1 MAEARRIPRIVK
13 GNDFEGLVPLKQF
26 VTSGGETVSGPFP
39 LNNATNVQVS
49 LINESQRRYAV
60 TWEIA
65 PSRNDMLLLHVDGEL
80 TCGFWSLELT
90 GRYEGD
96 RIRTFIERLFEIVHS
111 NEQADEY
118 VSEDGDIEFDPITIY
133 NNLTVSLGNVLEE
146 RGVADTME
154 QLYAAI
160 ILALNNKLSRT
171 ENDTANGH
179 IRFLQGLTSE
189 TMVKLMGGADFGNF
203 LSGYIGGYGGRID
216 GDGNGELE
224 SLMVRSFLEV
234 PELRFNRVTVK
245 VGDEWRTNGGGI
257 VERVEP
263 DLTGTGGYA
272 NTGTLWLHLEDG
284 EAGTLQVND
293 KCKGIFHNLN
303 GENDTAT
310 TDDGAGGRTFKGFCT
325 TYFVVTGVYNDG
337 GLNNRITYE
346 LRPCTSDGCW
356 AHDPDEQT
364 SEVRS
369 TGIRGGFHPQAQMTV
384 AQYSNATDTTR
395 QSSTYYTTKY
405 IRMLRQ
411 MTGWDEHLYNV
422 GLQMGGMSLI
432 ESAYGTENERAAHA
446 TDYFLWIDGSIC
458 FSGTLDKVDS
468 WGRPVEEYPD
478 QGEFS
483 LTADYYYNDL
493 VHYNGIVWRC
503 VYGERDSSGL
513 YKKLRLAHATN
524 ENPNGENCV
533 PGTDGHWVKYIYA
546 QSLTPLGH
554 WQSTS
559 CPYPVNSIVNLGGSI
574 YSSKI
579 ETSNPPMG
587 LLLNGAGTEYVL
599 NGEGGYIIVDETTND
614 DWELLLNVGDIT
626 NGAAG
631 QDAITI
637 NLTNDTDSVFTD
649 EHGNIPT
656 GTVFPTT
663 IAQLY
668 EGMELIGAGVTW
680 SIDWSKT
687 TGAGTQASP
696 LASINT
702 TTGVV
707 TTWGMSADKTI
718 ICIKA
723 TYRQREYRKEFTF
736 HKTFGKD
743 KLWIECD
750 HNVIKYNPNTQV
762 YSPMSLQVRAY
773 IKRGS
778 TGSVQE
784 VTQASG
790 FGYIRYSTNGQAS
803 NTVYHGGTI
812 TINDNSFIGDH
823 LILTLY
829 NADGQVEDV
838 EDIPRVLDGLNA
850 KTLLAEY
857 SADRTNWHSTF
868 TDGDLWMRTKQEG
881 DDQWG
886 DPIKIVGEDGEEM
899 RYDFAISKSKVS
911 ASSTTPPTNI
921 SPAGWTDGP
930 QEVTSE
936 FPYLWMKMTPV
947 DKEGNATG
955 ASKYVRLTGEKGQSS
970 FKSTVFIRT
979 NDQPSVPEGG
989 SYENPVPTTA
999 GWSDG
1004 IPAGD
1009 AILWA
1014 STRIF
1019 TSDGLSPQQAV
1030 WSTPRQQTDTATYD
1044 VEFSMSETQP
1054 AAPNN
1059 DNRADGSGNAA
1070 TWYDPDK
1077 DKNNSHADWTLMNWR
1092 AERDCKNGVWGDW
1105 VITRV
1110 RGEKGDNGQSCFK
1123 SIVFMRSNETP
1134 ARPTG
1139 GSYASPIPSTA
1150 GWTDGIPATPAGQI
1164 IWASSRIF
1172 TSDGLA
1178 PQQSQWS
1185 EPRQQSDTA
1194 TYDVE
1199 FSMSETEPVAPNDEN
1214 RADGNGLAATWYD
1227 TIKDKNNIHADWTK
1241 MKWRAERDCVNGVWG
1256 DWVIS
1261 RIWGEKGDKGDKG
1274 DPGADGNGFA
1284 SRGHWVTGTEA
1295 AEGDVFIFGDALY
1308 LTTQANTDVPP
1319 VMSLLQDGAGN
1330 RVLNGSGGYIVLNE
1344 ATNTE
1349 YYTLWMRAAVTIVDK
1364 YVEYAIG
1371 ENGQTPPETGWS
1383 TDYPTVDD
1391 GVYVWSRAVT
1401 VYSDGDTQT
1410 VYGVRRTG
1418 VDGDGIYDT
1427 KVYYGTTQSGLTM
1440 PADDWRVTWYDDY
1453 ADLPELEP
1461 GSFLWT
1467 KTVLI
1472 YDKGDREQVT
1482 YQCGKIGQ
1490 DGVGYLGTEEYYA
1503 LSDSNETAPAGWNNI
1518 DSSTGKYRPLSPWSE
1533 ARPTSSPNKA
1543 TPYLWNFE
1551 ISTDTEGHQQI
1562 TQPICIGNFARGI
1575 AAIIELYAIS
1585 AESVLSNTV
1594 KALTWTDEAYDA
1606 APTDQ
1611 KPYQWNKTITAYN
1624 DSTKTNGQWNEATC
1638 DVFFHISAVKGT
1650 KGTKGD
1656 FKSRVF
1662 KRTNTR
1668 PDPPT
1673 GGSYE
1678 SPVPSGWSDGIPDGT
1693 SILWSSVCTFY
1704 GGGGSTGWSTPAQE
1718 TDTDTLDIEF
1728 SPSETEPSAPQ
1739 GNTPF
1744 SNHESEGWYDPSSQ
1758 NFATAG
1764 TMIWRAERKVSNGQY
1779 DGAWVITRIYGEKG
1793 DDGESFA
1800 YKGHWHTGV
1809 EAKENDVFE
1818 LAGSLYICTQENTDV
1833 PPVMSLLQDGAGNRV
1848 LNGEGGYVIINKAIN
1863 SSYYSFFL
1871 EGYEQPV
1878 IPETVSVVDIEEYY
1892 ARSKT
1897 NDPNTPPSVPV
1908 RQDNGKV
1915 YYDATVWNPGRPLLA
1930 TDAEYPFLWNFELTT
1945 FSDGTQT
1952 FSYPHCIGNFADG
1965 VTDIENYYQISA
1977 KSQPETGREYPSD
1990 IVSWS
1995 QQNIVPTDLKP
2006 FQWNKEVIR
2015 MKGGSEVVS
2024 YHVSSVKGDTDTL
2037 DIEFSPSTTQP
2048 NAPTGNT
2055 PFANHESE
2063 GWYDPKSANFN
2074 NVGTMIWRAER
2085 KVRNGQYEADSSW
2098 VITRI
2103 YGQSSFKS
2111 TVFCRSNSK
2120 PNTPSGGSYAN
2131 PIPDGWYDGIPDGTA
2146 IVWASSRIF
2155 TNDGQSPQQSQWSEP
2170 RQQTDTVDYD
2180 VEFSPNTNQPANPSD
2195 TVANRNSQGWYDPDR
2210 NPSFDFTTSI
2220 WRAERHCKNGVWG
2233 NWAIEKIKGEK
2244 GNTGQSSFKSTVFC
2258 RSNSASGP
2266 GTPTGGSYNSP
2277 VPTTSGWSD
2286 GIPEGTA
2293 ILWASTRIFTSDGL
2307 SPQQS
2312 VWTTPR
2318 QQTDTADY
2326 DVEFSPNTT
2335 KPANPS
2341 DTVSQRNA
2349 QGWYDPDRNPSF
2361 DFTTS
2366 IWRAERHCKN
2376 GVWGNWA
2383 VEKIKGEKGD
2393 DGVHYYM
2400 DVSPKSAVKNVDGQF
2415 VSGSSISI
2423 RMYKQVGRNSPVL
2436 LTDFTECALQFTNNG
2451 TRTDI
2456 GWVASGVYA
2465 ITIGTNVSSLTIK
2478 MVLQS
2483 DTSIILDT
2491 LNYNFITNGAQG
2503 LQGCVTRVTEWKAN
2517 TEYRNDDGVDFSGS
2531 SQAIGYIDVVARP
2544 DDVNATGWKFYRCL
2558 RTHTSGSSFALTQS
2572 GYTVWQELSDVGPL
2586 YTSLLVA
2593 KNAYIKFGTGNQF
2606 VITTAGADKS
2616 SGTVSKPSGYTWQ
2629 YSTDGSTWYTYSGG
2643 SVSKP
2648 SSGSVWFRL
2657 LDSSNAVISRV
2668 EIPVLP
2674 TSGYSL
2680 VVDKNYDT
2688 VLKTDDGVIRDTLT
2702 EIKAYIYNGQNQVY
2716 HTAGTWSITGSGCT
2730 VDYSGASGNAKLI
2743 KVTNVTSDS
2752 ASVTIKCTYSGT
2764 QKTYTVSLVRRK
2776 ENVKYAISPS
2786 VVAALSSTSSIYAY
2800 LYSWTKT
2807 DKVVAGMRGTG
2818 IFDDSIRFWAGST
2831 SESNIASAPFRVT
2844 HAGKLYATNAEIT
2857 GVITATGGTID
2868 NVIATNINIKGSQRS
2883 PFSFVN
2889 SNGTFN
2895 ESFTD
2900 NMSVRST
2907 SYGATSY
2914 NLPWNT
2920 SQSGRKVTIVNW
2932 KDWNGNESISS
2943 GYAQLS
2949 APSGKYFFEDGIQK
2963 STLKLS
2969 REAVELIGYGN
2980 DDVFFGWVVL
2990 KRIDLGTESKYGHPM
3005 KMLAVATVEV
3015 TKIDD
3020 DHFTPSISYHTFDGS
3035 TMSVSRTEKGIY
3047 VVTWS
3052 NNSWFKDST
3061 SVFAMVCG
3069 YGTIK
3074 DYNATTPLY
3083 ASVKEKTRTSI
3094 TIQVADDDSRNDGG
3108 FSFFLMNFDDW
3119 VYIV

>member
-1 MAEARRIPRIVK
+1 MAEARRIPKIVK

-26 VTSGGETVSGPFP
+26 VTSGGETISGPFP

-171 ENDTANGH
+171 DNDTANGH

-216 GDGNGELE
+216 GEGNGELE

-293 KCKGIFHNLN
+293 KCKGIFHNIA

-422 GLQMGGMSLI
+422 GLQMGGMNLI

-503 VYGERDSSGL
+503 VYGEKDSNGA

-574 YSSKI
+574 FSSKI

-587 LLLNGAGTEYVL
+587 LLLNGAGTEYVV

-696 LASINT
+696 LASINS
-702 TTGVV
+702 TTGAL

-778 TGSVQE
+778 TGTAQE
-784 VTQASG
+784 ITQSSG
-790 FGYIRYSTNGQAS
+790 LGYIKYSLNGNS
-803 NTVYHGGTI
+803 NNTAYHGSTI
-812 TINDNSFIGDH
+812 TINDNAFIGDH

-829 NADGQVEDV
+829 SADGQVEDV
-838 EDIPRVLDGLNA
+838 EDIPRVVDGINA

-857 SADRTNWHSTF
+857 SADCVKWHGTF

-955 ASKYVRLTGEKGQSS
+955 ASKYVRLTGERGQSS

-979 NDQPSVPEGG
+979 NEQPDVPEGG
-989 SYENPVPTTA
+989 SYDSPVPTTA

-1004 IPAGD
+1004 IPAGE

-1019 TSDGLSPQQAV
+1019 TSDGLSPQQDA
-1030 WSTPRQQTDTATYD
+1030 WTTPKQQTDTATYD

-1077 DKNNSHADWTLMNWR
+1077 DKNNSHADWTKMNWR

-1123 SIVFMRSNETP
+1123 SIVFLRSNEAP

-1172 TSDGLA
+1172 TSDGQS

-1214 RADGNGLAATWYD
+1214 RADGNGLEATWYD
-1227 TIKDKNNIHADWTK
+1227 PNKDKNNSHADWTK

-1274 DPGADGNGFA
+1274 DPGADGKGFA

-1330 RVLNGSGGYIVLNE
+1330 RVLNGSGGYIVLDE

-1364 YVEYAIG
+1364 YVEYAVG
-1371 ENGQTPPETGWS
+1371 ENGQIPPETGWS
-1383 TDYPTVDD
+1383 TNYPTVDD

-1427 KVYYGTTQSGLTM
+1427 KVYYGTTKAGLTM

-1585 AESVLSNTV
+1585 AECVLSNTV

-1650 KGTKGD
+1650 KGTRGD

-1662 KRTNTR
+1662 KRQNTR
-1668 PDPPT
+1668 PSTPS

-1704 GGGGSTGWSTPAQE
+1704 GGGGSSGWSTPAQE
-1718 TDTDTLDIEF
+1718 TDSDTLDIEF
-1728 SPSETEPSAPQ
+1728 SPSETQPAAPQ

-1764 TMIWRAERKVSNGQY
+1764 QMIWRAERKVSNGQY

-1863 SSYYSFFL
+1863 SSYYNFFL

-2015 MKGGSEVVS
+2015 MKGGSDIVS

-2074 NVGTMIWRAER
+2074 NAGTMIWRAER

-2111 TVFCRSNSK
+2111 TVFVRSNSK
-2120 PNTPSGGSYAN
+2120 PNAPTGGSYTN
-2131 PIPDGWYDGIPDGTA
+2131 PVPSGWSDGIPDGTA

-2155 TNDGQSPQQSQWSEP
+2155 TNDGQSPQQSSWSEP

-2180 VEFSPNTNQPANPSD
+2180 VEFSPNTNMPVNPSD

-2210 NPSFDFTTSI
+2210 NPTFDFTTSI

-2233 NWAIEKIKGEK
+2233 NWAVEKIKGEK
-2244 GNTGQSSFKSTVFC
+2244 GNTGQSSFKSTVFT
-2258 RSNSASGP
+2258 RNNSNP
-2266 GTPTGGSYNSP
+2266 GTPSGGSYSSP

-2286 GIPEGTA
+2286 GIPDGTA

-2312 VWTTPR
+2312 AWTTPR

-2349 QGWYDPDRNPSF
+2349 QGWYDPDRNPTF

-2383 VEKIKGEKGD
+2383 VEKIKGEKGNP
-2393 DGVHYYM
+2393 GESAVRYYM
-2400 DVSPKSAVKNVDGQF
+2400 TVTPDSIVKNADGQF
-2415 VSGSSISI
+2415 VNGNTISI
-2423 RMYKQVGRNSPVL
+2423 RMYKQEGSDDPEL
-2436 LTDFTECALQFTNNG
+2436 LKNFNECTLQFSNNG
-2451 TRTDI
+2451 ARTDN
-2456 GWVASGVYA
+2456 GWSNGVYS
-2465 ITIGTNVSSLTIK
+2465 VSVNTATTYLTIK
-2478 MVLQS
+2478 MILQS
-2483 DTSIILDT
+2483 DTSIELDSKSIS
-2491 LNYNFITNGAQG
+2491 FVTNGAQG

-2531 SQAIGYIDVVARP
+2531 STAIGYIDVVARP

-2606 VITTAGADKS
+2606 VITTAGADRS
-2616 SGTVSKPSGYTWQ
+2616 SSSIQVPSGYTLQ
-2629 YSTDGSTWYTYSGG
+2629 CSTNGSSWSNYSGG
-2643 SVSKP
+2643 ISKP
-2648 SSGSVWFRL
+2648 SSGSLWFRL
-2657 LDSSNAVISRV
+2657 LDSNGAVVSRV

-2680 VVDKNYDT
+2680 VVDRSYDT

-2702 EIKAYIYNGQNQVY
+2702 EIKAYIYSGQSQVES
-2716 HTAGTWSITGSGCT
+2716 TDGTWTITGNNCT
-2730 VDYSGASGNAKLI
+2730 VNYSGTSGNAKLI

-2752 ASVTIKCTYSGT
+2752 ASVTIKCTYLST
-2764 QKTYTVSLVRRK
+2764 QKTYTVSLGRRQ
-2776 ENVKYAISPS
+2776 ENVKYAITPS
-2786 VVAALSSTSSIYAY
+2786 VVAALSSTTYIYAY

-2818 IFDDSIRFWAGST
+2818 IWDDSIRFWAGST
-2831 SESNIASAPFRVT
+2831 SENNIASAPFRVT

-2900 NMSVRST
+2900 NMSVRSI
-2907 SYGATSY
+2907 SYDATSY

-2920 SQSGRKVTIVNW
+2920 SQSGRKVTIANW

-2990 KRIDLGTESKYGHPM
+2990 KRVDLGTESKYGHPM

-3020 DHFTPSISYHTFDGS
+3020 DHFTPSIIYHTFDGS

-3074 DYNATTPLY
+3074 DYSATTPLY

>member
-1 MAEARRIPRIVK
+1 
-13 GNDFEGLVPLKQF
+13 
-26 VTSGGETVSGPFP
+26 
-39 LNNATNVQVS
+39 
-49 LINESQRRYAV
+49 
-60 TWEIA
+60 
-65 PSRNDMLLLHVDGEL
+65 
-80 TCGFWSLELT
+80 
-90 GRYEGD
+90 
-96 RIRTFIERLFEIVHS
+96 
-111 NEQADEY
+111 
-118 VSEDGDIEFDPITIY
+118 
-133 NNLTVSLGNVLEE
+133 
-146 RGVADTME
+146 
-154 QLYAAI
+154 
-160 ILALNNKLSRT
+160 
-171 ENDTANGH
+171 
-179 IRFLQGLTSE
+179 
-189 TMVKLMGGADFGNF
+189 
-203 LSGYIGGYGGRID
+203 
-216 GDGNGELE
+216 
-224 SLMVRSFLEV
+224 
-234 PELRFNRVTVK
+234 
-245 VGDEWRTNGGGI
+245 
-257 VERVEP
+257 
-263 DLTGTGGYA
+263 
-272 NTGTLWLHLEDG
+272 
-284 EAGTLQVND
+284 
-293 KCKGIFHNLN
+293 
-303 GENDTAT
+303 
-310 TDDGAGGRTFKGFCT
+310 
-325 TYFVVTGVYNDG
+325 
-337 GLNNRITYE
+337 
-346 LRPCTSDGCW
+346 
-356 AHDPDEQT
+356 
-364 SEVRS
+364 
-369 TGIRGGFHPQAQMTV
+369 
-384 AQYSNATDTTR
+384 
-395 QSSTYYTTKY
+395 
-405 IRMLRQ
+405 
-411 MTGWDEHLYNV
+411 
-422 GLQMGGMSLI
+422 
-432 ESAYGTENERAAHA
+432 
-446 TDYFLWIDGSIC
+446 
-458 FSGTLDKVDS
+458 
-468 WGRPVEEYPD
+468 
-478 QGEFS
+478 
-483 LTADYYYNDL
+483 
-493 VHYNGIVWRC
+493 
-503 VYGERDSSGL
+503 VYGERDSNGL

-554 WQSTS
+554 WQSAN

-579 ETSNPPMG
+579 ETSRPPMG
-587 LLLNGAGTEYVL
+587 LLLNGAGTDYIL
-599 NGEGGYIIVDETTND
+599 NGENNYIIVDETTND

-626 NGAAG
+626 NGTAG

-656 GTVFPTT
+656 GTVYPTT
-663 IAQLY
+663 TAQLY
-668 EGMELIGAGVTW
+668 EGMELIDTGVTW
-680 SIDWSKT
+680 AIDWSKT

-702 TTGVV
+702 TTGIV

-829 NADGQVEDV
+829 SADGQVEDV
-838 EDIPRVLDGLNA
+838 EDIPRVVDGLNA

-857 SADRTNWHSTF
+857 SADCVNWHGTF

-1308 LTTQANTDVPP
+1308 LTTQA
-1319 VMSLLQDGAGN
+1319 
-1330 RVLNGSGGYIVLNE
+1330 
-1344 ATNTE
+1344 
-1349 YYTLWMRAAVTIVDK
+1349 
-1364 YVEYAIG
+1364 
-1371 ENGQTPPETGWS
+1371 
-1383 TDYPTVDD
+1383 
-1391 GVYVWSRAVT
+1391 
-1401 VYSDGDTQT
+1401 
-1410 VYGVRRTG
+1410 
-1418 VDGDGIYDT
+1418 
-1427 KVYYGTTQSGLTM
+1427 
-1440 PADDWRVTWYDDY
+1440 
-1453 ADLPELEP
+1453 
-1461 GSFLWT
+1461 
-1467 KTVLI
+1467 
-1472 YDKGDREQVT
+1472 
-1482 YQCGKIGQ
+1482 
-1490 DGVGYLGTEEYYA
+1490 
-1503 LSDSNETAPAGWNNI
+1503 
-1518 DSSTGKYRPLSPWSE
+1518 
-1533 ARPTSSPNKA
+1533 
-1543 TPYLWNFE
+1543 
-1551 ISTDTEGHQQI
+1551 
-1562 TQPICIGNFARGI
+1562 
-1575 AAIIELYAIS
+1575 
-1585 AESVLSNTV
+1585 
-1594 KALTWTDEAYDA
+1594 
-1606 APTDQ
+1606 
-1611 KPYQWNKTITAYN
+1611 
-1624 DSTKTNGQWNEATC
+1624 
-1638 DVFFHISAVKGT
+1638 
-1650 KGTKGD
+1650 
-1656 FKSRVF
+1656 
-1662 KRTNTR
+1662 
-1668 PDPPT
+1668 
-1673 GGSYE
+1673 
-1678 SPVPSGWSDGIPDGT
+1678 
-1693 SILWSSVCTFY
+1693 
-1704 GGGGSTGWSTPAQE
+1704 
-1718 TDTDTLDIEF
+1718 
-1728 SPSETEPSAPQ
+1728 
-1739 GNTPF
+1739 
-1744 SNHESEGWYDPSSQ
+1744 
-1758 NFATAG
+1758 
-1764 TMIWRAERKVSNGQY
+1764 
-1779 DGAWVITRIYGEKG
+1779 
-1793 DDGESFA
+1793 
-1800 YKGHWHTGV
+1800 
-1809 EAKENDVFE
+1809 
-1818 LAGSLYICTQENTDV
+1818 NTDV

-2503 LQGCVTRVTEWKAN
+2503 LQGCVTRVTEWKAS

-2531 SQAIGYIDVVARP
+2531 STAIGYIDVVARP

-2572 GYTVWQELSDVGPL
+2572 GNTVWQELSDVGPL

-2616 SGTVSKPSGYTWQ
+2616 PANVSVPSGYTLQ
-2629 YSTDGSTWYTYSGG
+2629 YSTNGSSWNTYTQGIG
-2643 SVSKP
+2643 ITKP

-2657 LDSSNAVISRV
+2657 LDSNSAVVSRV
-2668 EIPVLP
+2668 EVPVLP
-2674 TSGYSL
+2674 DSGYSL
-2680 VVDKNYDT
+2680 VVDRSYDT

-2702 EIKAYIYNGQNQVY
+2702 QIKAYIYNGQTSIAS
-2716 HTAGTWSITGSGCT
+2716 TAGTWNITGSGCT
-2730 VDYSGASGNAKLI
+2730 VDYSGTNGNAKLI
-2743 KVTNVTSDS
+2743 KVTNVTSDT
-2752 ASVTIKCTYSGT
+2752 ASVTIKCTWNGT

-2776 ENVKYAISPS
+2776 ENVKYYIEQTQK
-2786 VVAALSSTSSIYAY
+2786 VLLSSNTSVNAWVV
-2800 LYSWTKT
+2800 SWTKT

-2818 IFDDSIRFWAGST
+2818 IWDDSIRFWAGST
-2831 SESNIASAPFRVT
+2831 SNSDITTAPFRVT

-2857 GVITATGGTID
+2857 GVINATSGSFTGTIYASGGSITGDMNVTGILTIGQGSTVIKLHPAYNTAGAGIRALCGSEEAFSLTFSQFYVNGYHSRALLKMASVVPYNYKQGSVEISDLQTKRSLTYNTSTDAMQGTTYTVEESYDNGMFIKITKDNTNQCTLKIGITSSGVITVQAQNVNGATGWPND
-2868 NVIATNINIKGSQRS
+2868 ASQVNKG
-2883 PFSFVN
+2883 
-2889 SNGTFN
+2889 G
-2895 ESFTD
+2895 
-2900 NMSVRST
+2900 
-2907 SYGATSY
+2907 
-2914 NLPWNT
+2914 
-2920 SQSGRKVTIVNW
+2920 
-2932 KDWNGNESISS
+2932 
-2943 GYAQLS
+2943 
-2949 APSGKYFFEDGIQK
+2949 
-2963 STLKLS
+2963 
-2969 REAVELIGYGN
+2969 
-2980 DDVFFGWVVL
+2980 
-2990 KRIDLGTESKYGHPM
+2990 
-3005 KMLAVATVEV
+3005 
-3015 TKIDD
+3015 
-3020 DHFTPSISYHTFDGS
+3020 
-3035 TMSVSRTEKGIY
+3035 
-3047 VVTWS
+3047 
-3052 NNSWFKDST
+3052 
-3061 SVFAMVCG
+3061 
-3069 YGTIK
+3069 
-3074 DYNATTPLY
+3074 LY
-3083 ASVKEKTRTSI
+3083 R
-3094 TIQVADDDSRNDGG
+3094 DNDGY
-3108 FSFFLMNFDDW
+3108 LR
-3119 VYIV
+3119 VRLT